1 MSNRY
6 QVQDSAFVVTLVI
19 NTVISILSLL
29 IFCFIRTKFK
39 KFYQYRYET
48 NQRGVE
54 ISPRTG
60 FFAWIRDTLNYDNEK
75 IIQTSGLDAYMF
87 LRNVKTNI
95 LICGTLMVLGAIMLY
110 PTNAVGK
117 YNENRP
123 NDDEGNPVDPIVG
136 LATISMGNI
145 ERESNLLW
153 VHTVFTFIVTAVVCF
168 FSYGDYSE
176 YAKRRVQFK
185 KENRLLNHS
194 ILIKDINESSFKL
207 DAMKQVM
214 NSYLPNNGLK
224 DVALYYPSP
233 IALKL
238 VSQREVF
245 VKKLERALF
254 DQKKPGSKPP
264 MVKTGFLGCVGEKR
278 PAIEFYSEKIADL
291 TKQIET
297 ERQASEQQMP
307 AARAAFVVFN
317 QKQSAKQFVQ
327 TIMDPNYPCE
337 FGTHYA
343 PDPNDVF
350 WSNVS
355 IGCKSFFIRSLIVG
369 VFIFF
374 LTFFWA
380 VPVTFLSG
388 FSNLGTLA
396 KVSAFSWLVD
406 IINKSSV
413 LAGFLQGFLPNLVL
427 IIFMALLVPIIT
439 AVSKAQGFH
448 SNSEIDE
455 SVFSKY
461 FLFLVFNVFLVSA
474 IAGSIFQSIE
484 SIAKDPSS
492 IVGQIANSLGG
503 LSFQMINFVM
513 IAAAAS
519 LGKIGR
525 FIPLLIRQLKLR
537 FFSKTK
543 REREATKKCGAF
555 GYSTSYA
562 FNILV
567 LQLCLAYCTLSPFIA
582 IFGVWF
588 FGATY
593 LVSKYNIIWV
603 NTPSYQGGGIL
614 YPLSFRRTLVGLLI
628 YHILMIGSFNLYG
641 FYFGNLTVIPL
652 VFTILYWVY
661 CETQFHSKS
670 QNGILD
676 KYENAE
682 EQPILEDGGVGSFAD
697 TTVAF
702 TEYNG
707 LQYKSPVY
715 QPLMEPDE
723 SNGEQGNS
731 SV

>member
-1 MSNRY
+1 MTNRY
-6 QVQDSAFVVTLVI
+6 EVQDSAFVVTLVI
-19 NTVISILSLL
+19 NCVISILSLL
-29 IFCFIRTKFK
+29 AFCFLRTKFK
-39 KFYQYRYET
+39 NFYQYRYET
-48 NQRGVE
+48 NQKGVE
-54 ISPRTG
+54 ISPRPG

-95 LICGTLMVLGAIMLY
+95 LITGTLMVLGAIILY

-123 NDDEGNPVDPIVG
+123 NDEDGNPVDPVVG
-136 LATISMGNI
+136 LSTISMGNI

-153 VHTVFTFIVTAVVCF
+153 VHTIFTFIVTGVVCF
-168 FSYGDYSE
+168 FLYNDYAE

-185 KENRLLNHS
+185 SDKRLLNYS
-194 ILIKDINESSFKL
+194 VLVKDIPESKFKPES
-207 DAMKQVM
+207 MREEIS
-214 NSYLPNNGLK
+214 SYLPNHGLK

-233 IALKL
+233 IIGKL
-238 VSQREVF
+238 IQQREGF

-254 DQKKPGSKPP
+254 DSRKPGSNPP
-264 MVKTGFLGCVGEKR
+264 TVKIGFLGCCGEKR
-278 PAIEFYSEKIADL
+278 PAIEFYTEKIAEI
-291 TKQIET
+291 TKQIEA
-297 ERQASEQQMP
+297 EKEAAEQRVP
-307 AARAAFVVFN
+307 PARAAFIVFN

-327 TIMDPNYPCE
+327 TITDPNYPNE
-337 FGTHYA
+337 FGRHYA

-350 WSNVS
+350 WSNVN

-374 LTFFWA
+374 LVFFWS

-406 IINKSSV
+406 IINKSAV

-439 AVSKAQGFH
+439 AVSKAQGYH

-513 IAAAAS
+513 IAAAGS
-519 LGKIGR
+519 IGKIGR
-525 FIPLLIRQLKLR
+525 FVPLLIRQLKLKW
-537 FFSKTK
+537 FSKTK
-543 REREATKKCGAF
+543 RERSDTKKCGAF

-567 LQLCLAYCTLSPFIA
+567 LQLVLAYCTLSPFIA

-588 FGATY
+588 FSATY
-593 LVSKYNIIWV
+593 LVSKYNIVWV
-603 NTPSYQGGGIL
+603 NTPSYQGGGLL

-628 YHILMIGSFNLYG
+628 YQVLMIGSFNLYG

-652 VFTILYWVY
+652 VFTILYWVF
-661 CETQFHSKS
+661 CENQFYGKSK
-670 QNGILD
+670 NGILD
-676 KYENAE
+676 KYDNE
-682 EQPILEDGGVGSFAD
+682 EDQPIHENQQFID

-702 TEYNG
+702 SDYNE
-707 LQYKSPVY
+707 LQYKSPAY
-715 QPLMEPDE
+715 QPLMQPDE

-731 SV
+731 NV